1 MPDKHKLTA
10 EEEAKMKEEMRTMEY
25 EPLLPV
31 EKKLITYSI
40 TLGIVLLFIFIWIST
55 YFPGTHAPQ

>member
-1 MPDKHKLTA
+1 MIA
-10 EEEAKMKEEMRTMEY
+10 EHTKMSAEDEARLKEEMRAMEY

-40 TLGIVLLFIFIWIST
+40 ALGVILLFVFIWISFT
-55 YFPGTHAPQ
+55 FFPGTH

>member
-1 MPDKHKLTA
+1 MAEHAKMSA
-10 EEEAKMKEEMRTMEY
+10 EEEARLKQEMRQMEY

-40 TLGIVLLFIFIWIST
+40 ALGVVLLFVFVWISFT
-55 YFPGTHAPQ
+55 FFPGTH